1 VWCLISA
8 FLNNDAYVLSSG
20 DWKLLLAD
28 KLDVAGRS
36 RAVTEV
42 MVVTNQLS
50 IAEAVSEYG
59 VSATFKPFD
68 RAFDDDFHAIREAL
82 AVFREEI
89 GDQDVLISPINMAYT
104 NPAVFDTVA
113 ERLGQSASGIV
124 GTVQNP
130 AVHPAKL
137 FANLQAREMGVMY
150 LFSNNS
156 TRDRMTTKS
165 FVFDWVDA
173 CLGDAAENAS
183 KDRVF
188 QPSREGLRLAPVAGQ
203 TDLPVWH
210 YVDETS
216 ARISFSAETAARQ
229 GIVQKSDRRLVGA
242 GFMYDRIDGNRL
254 IFHDLASAAD
264 ILEYDTDK
272 QSDGICLALMALSR
286 NRPAATVYT
295 YLEPGRNVV
304 QLRFPYPLNEY
315 THIVF
320 AELTTSSVEG
330 SSGFQIRL
338 PGGNLWRY
346 DASRS
351 ALVNLKKDQI
361 IQGRQELP
369 PIFAFDGACYGV
381 RAEITLSEPGQ
392 LTRRITPVLPAS
404 GECVHILSRVDV
416 IRFTTKRRLKEN
428 AHV

>member
-1 VWCLISA
+1 MWCLISA
-8 FLNNDAYVLSSG
+8 FLNNDDYVLSSG

-28 KLDVAGRS
+28 KLDVASRS
-36 RAVTEV
+36 RTVSEV
-42 MVVTNQLS
+42 MVVTNQQP
-50 IAEAVSEYG
+50 IADAASEYG
-59 VSATFKPFD
+59 VGATFRPFVEA
-68 RAFDDDFHAIREAL
+68 RDDVFHAIREAL
-82 AVFREEI
+82 AVFRQEI
-89 GDQDVLISPINMAYT
+89 GDRDVLISPITMACT
-104 NPAVFDTVA
+104 DPAVFDTVA
-113 ERLGQSASGIV
+113 ERLHQPDSGIV
-124 GTVQNP
+124 GTVQSP
-130 AVHPAKL
+130 AIHPAKL
-137 FANLQAREMGVMY
+137 FANLQAREMGVMH
-150 LFSNNS
+150 LFSNAS
-156 TRDRMTTKS
+156 TEDRLTTKS
-165 FVFDWVDA
+165 FLFDWVDA
-173 CLGDAAENAS
+173 CQGDANGNAS
-183 KDRVF
+183 GDRVF
-188 QPSREGLRLAPVAGQ
+188 QPSREGLRLAPFAGQ

-216 ARISFSAETAARQ
+216 ARISFSMRTAARQ
-229 GIVQKSDRRLVGA
+229 GIGQNPDRKLVGA
-242 GFMYDRIDGNRL
+242 GFLYDRIDGDRL
-254 IFHDLASAAD
+254 IFHDLANAAD

-272 QSDGICLALMALSR
+272 QNQGICLALMALSR

-295 YLEPGRNVV
+295 YLEPGRNAV

-338 PGGNLWRY
+338 PGGNLWKY

-381 RAEITLSEPGQ
+381 RAAFTLPEPGQ
-392 LTRRITPVLPAS
+392 LTRHIAPVLPAS

-416 IRFTTKRRLKEN
+416 IRFATKRRLQEN